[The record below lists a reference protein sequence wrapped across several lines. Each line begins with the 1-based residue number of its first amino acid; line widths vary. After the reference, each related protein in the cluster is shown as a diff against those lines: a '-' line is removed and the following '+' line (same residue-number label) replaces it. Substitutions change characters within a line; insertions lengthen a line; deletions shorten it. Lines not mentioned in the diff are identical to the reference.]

1 VKKLTHLPSLATWLV
16 NTIQKSSDKKYYHRR
31 LEEDLA
37 IRSVIHQEL
46 QKLVYQAHEDARHKL
61 RKLAGISQS
70 LDLLDVQEMSGIDTK
85 FMNDFPRYLELK
97 TLKGY
102 FGEIMAAVVAEH
114 FNPLDEDWQVF
125 AFPFRLHQT
134 AYHALEQVRQ
144 EGGSAPTIIGRLGD
158 DMLAFQCNARGHIT
172 RILFCEAKCT
182 ASHNNNLI
190 AEAHQKSSDNKIIPV
205 DCFSLVEILQDYA
218 SPGSDE
224 EKWIHALRKLYF
236 SHKNPEHER
245 CDLVLYICGL
255 PPVRES
261 TIIIP
266 NSTPHQDYT
275 AKRRLE
281 AVEIHLHD
289 VNGLIE
295 EAYQVLTQPIT
306 CALSETELSTLWD
319 KVIFHIPRQ
328 NQEVI
333 RENCRL
339 LAFDSSTAVI
349 GVNLLENFRDV
360 QRKTSILQDA
370 FEASGN
376 FTNSE
381 SQKNINLRLKVE
393 YTRASIDEEEQMPV
407 EGHNIRPDEETV
419 TLASQL
425 VESLVSSGL
434 PPDLARLY
442 SHYTRLRENQPG
454 LPTWNQAEANSR
466 LEDVM
471 RLLEAASIQR
481 QVDDRQW
488 QKTVLRA
495 GEILEWL
502 PANNIDSNEI
512 STRLLSAAC
521 YQLAGYPAR
530 ALGLLREED
539 SLNNESRILI
549 ALLKAD
555 FVELWHLISGYWSQA
570 IPEMQNSSQPDIPDD
585 HLIETIIIRETIS
598 ALGVLCAVMR
608 WGVESRI
615 QKALDKLTAVSKV
628 VIHGRNPYS
637 WILSKLCAEVAA
649 TYVTNSMR
657 QHLNILLQDMNA
669 DGRAI
674 FERYLRYG
682 FRSGRSMAWP
692 SQVSGIEALSRQESF
707 ALCTPTGSGK
717 TTVAELAILQSLF
730 PTHSDTEQSSL
741 QAPLVIYLVPSRAL
755 ATEVEAKL
763 SRVLKRS
770 ALPHQ
775 QITVTGLYGGTDWGP
790 TDAWLTADE
799 KTVLICTYEKAE
811 ALMKFLGNFFI
822 PRTKLIVVDE
832 AHTIQFTGTKD
843 QLQKSESRSLRLES
857 LSARLFSYLQQGQYR
872 IIALSAVAA
881 ESESALARW
890 ISHQDDAIPIKTFYK
905 STRQLIGRLECL
917 PGRRFEIRYDLLDNA
932 PLQFRST
939 EAADSPYIPSPF
951 PAYPLSPSFEGRNFT
966 TAVRPYVLWAAMHLA
981 ATDAQGQQRVVLIS
995 ISQKIGDYAKDFLQ
1009 LLNNTW
1015 SNVPQKPVFFQEPTD
1030 TRKLQLWQKCL
1041 QSCEDYYTTKSRE
1054 YKLLTKGVVVHH
1066 GKMPG
1071 LMARLLVEV
1080 IEEKIVHLVMAT
1092 STLSEGVNLPF
1103 ETVLVPSLQRWDKD
1117 RKCYQDISVSEFK
1130 NLVGRAGRPGF
1141 GTEGRSL
1148 VLVPEQPE
1156 RSRTRQDRETY
1167 KNNQQKK
1174 QIRNLYSSFV
1184 QQLQE
1189 PPTDRHDG
1197 AVSPLAT
1204 LITHLRDQWKKLV
1217 PNGSNEDFLI
1227 LLEQTAPITTQ
1238 VRSKTEEGA
1247 IESLDSLDNVLLAA
1261 IVEFEQISAREM
1273 EPNELEAEL
1282 RRLWQQT
1289 YAYYASQNQAQL
1301 QEFFIRRGK
1310 ALKSTIY
1317 PVRGERKRLYK
1328 TSLPPRSGNQL
1339 LTLYRRIR
1347 DHLETGEDYLSREPE
1362 QKVIYIRDA
1371 IQLIGEVNTFSIG
1384 DLNGRGR
1391 GAATSW
1397 ENILDWWLRHQRSS
1411 HQPRETKISDWHKFI
1426 NSNFNYRFN
1435 WGLGSVLALAMDEA
1449 FGEMPL
1455 EPFSLENWHR
1465 IGLPWIVFWMKEL
1478 VVWGTLDPVAAYL
1491 LARIDGVTTRRQAEE
1506 LSQGYYQSV
1515 SSLTANDQL
1524 SPITIRNWAHQAFAP
1539 IEQQSVQIRQSKE
1552 IAVNLLR
1559 DFSQLPNQ
1567 TLRVI
1572 PVEVGDEIHWLDP
1585 AGFPLASCLK
1595 PKNWQEKYLEQFDCN
1610 LNVKSQLITSV
1621 FYLN

>member
-1 VKKLTHLPSLATWLV
+1 MLSDSCSMTVVKNVKKLTFLPSLANWLQS
-16 NTIQKSSDKKYYHRR
+16 TIQRSADKKYYHRR
-31 LEEDLA
+31 LEENLTVRTS
-37 IRSVIHQEL
+37 IPSIHQEL
-46 QKLVYQAHEDARHKL
+46 QKLIHQAHEDARKKL
-61 RKLAGISQS
+61 RNLVGIPQS
-70 LDLLDVQEMSGIDTK
+70 LDLFEEQKTQGIDSTIID
-85 FMNDFPRYLELK
+85 DFPRYLELK

-114 FNPLDEDWQVF
+114 FKPLDEDWQVF
-125 AFPFRLHQT
+125 AFPFRSHDA
-134 AYHALEQVRQ
+134 AYHALEKVRQ
-144 EGGSAPTIIGRLGD
+144 EGGSAPTIPGRLGD
-158 DMLAFQCNARGHIT
+158 DMLAFHCDDQGKIT
-172 RILFCEAKCT
+172 HVLFCEAKCT
-182 ASHNNNLI
+182 ANHNSELV

-205 DCFSLVEILQDYA
+205 DCKLLIEILQDYA

-224 EKWIHALRKLYF
+224 EKWIHALRRLYF
-236 SHKNPEHER
+236 SHNNPTHER
-245 CDLVLYICGL
+245 CDLVIYNCGL
-255 PPVRES
+255 PPVKES
-261 TIIIP
+261 TVIIP
-266 NSTPHQDYT
+266 TSIPHENYT
-275 AKRRLE
+275 ARRRLE

-295 EAYQVLTQPIT
+295 EAYQVLAQPIT
-306 CALSETELSTLWD
+306 CNISETNLSALWN
-319 KVIFHIPRQ
+319 KIVLHIPTKH
-328 NQEVI
+328 QEFI
-333 RENCRL
+333 QENCRL

-349 GVNLLENFRDV
+349 SVNLLEKFRDV

-376 FTNSE
+376 FTSSE
-381 SQKNINLRLKVE
+381 SQRKIEIRLKVE
-393 YTRASIDEEEQMPV
+393 YARASIDLMDQMPT
-407 EGHNIRPDEETV
+407 ERSMIQPDEETIA
-419 TLASQL
+419 LASQL
-425 VESLVSSGL
+425 AESLAGSGL
-434 PPDLARLY
+434 PPTLARLY
-442 SHYTRLRENQPG
+442 SHYTRLRENQRG
-454 LPTWNQAEANSR
+454 LSTWSQAEANSH
-466 LEDVM
+466 LDDVM

-481 QVDDRQW
+481 QVDDHQW
-488 QKTVLRA
+488 QKTLLRA

-530 ALGLLREED
+530 ALGLLREEN

-555 FVELWHLISGYWSQA
+555 FVELWHLISRYWSQA
-570 IPEMQNSSQPDIPDD
+570 ITEMQNSSQEDIQDD
-585 HLIETIIIRETIS
+585 HLIETMVIRETVR

-608 WGVESRI
+608 WGVDSRI

-657 QHLNILLQDMNA
+657 QHLNILLQDMNV

-674 FERYLRYG
+674 FERYLRYS

-692 SQVSGIEALSRQESF
+692 SQISGIQALSRQESF

-717 TTVAELAILQSLF
+717 TTIAELAILQSLF
-730 PTHSDTEQSSL
+730 PTNSDTEQSSS

-755 ATEVEAKL
+755 ATEVESKL
-763 SRVLKRS
+763 SRVLKQSTPPR
-770 ALPHQ
+770 Q

-811 ALMKFLGNFFI
+811 ALIKFLGSFFI

-832 AHTIQFTGTKD
+832 AHTVQFTGKKD
-843 QLQKSESRSLRLES
+843 KLQKSESRSLRLES
-857 LSARLFSYLQQGQYR
+857 LTARLFSYLQQGQCR

-881 ESESALARW
+881 ESEGALAKW
-890 ISHQDDAIPIKTFYK
+890 ISRQDDAIPIKTFYK

-932 PLQFRST
+932 PLQFRGT

-951 PAYPLSPSFEGRNFT
+951 PAYPLSPSFEGKNFT
-966 TAVRPYVLWAAMHLA
+966 TAVRPYVLWAAMHFA
-981 ATDAQGQQRVVLIS
+981 APDAQGQHRAVLIS
-995 ISQKIGDYAKDFLQ
+995 ISQRISDYAKDFLQ

-1015 SNVPQKPVFFQEPTD
+1015 SNVPQKPVFFEEPSD
-1030 TRKLQLWQKCL
+1030 TKKLALWQKCL
-1041 QSCEDYYTTKSRE
+1041 LSCEDYYTKESRE
-1054 YKLLTKGVVVHH
+1054 YKLLTKGIVVHH

-1080 IEEKIVHLVMAT
+1080 IEQKIVHLVMAT

-1103 ETVLVPSLQRWDKD
+1103 ETVLVPSLQRWNE
-1117 RKCYQDISVSEFK
+1117 DISVSEFK

-1148 VLVPEQPE
+1148 VLVPEQP
-1156 RSRTRQDRETY
+1156 
-1167 KNNQQKK
+1167 N
-1174 QIRNLYSSFV
+1174 IRNLYNFLV
-1184 QQLQE
+1184 KQLQE
-1189 PPTDRHDG
+1189 PPTDRNDG

-1204 LITHLRDQWKKLV
+1204 LITHLLDQWKKLV
-1217 PNGSNEDFLI
+1217 PDGSDEDFLI
-1227 LLEQTAPITTQ
+1227 WLEQTAPITAQ
-1238 VRSKTEEGA
+1238 ARNETEEGA

-1261 IVEFEQISAREM
+1261 IVEVEQISALEM
-1273 EPNELEAEL
+1273 EANELEAEL

-1301 QEFFIRRGK
+1301 QEFFVRRGQ

-1317 PVRGERKRLYK
+1317 PDSGERKRLYK

-1347 DHLETGEDYLSREPE
+1347 DHLETGEDYLSREPD
-1362 QKVIYIRDA
+1362 QKVVYIRDT
-1371 IQLIGEVNTFSIG
+1371 IQLIGEVNTFSID
-1384 DLNGRGR
+1384 DLRGRGR

-1397 ENILDWWLRHQRSS
+1397 ENILDWWLRHQYSS
-1411 HQPRETKISDWHKFI
+1411 HQPRETQISDWHKFI

-1435 WGLGSVLALAMDEA
+1435 WGLGSILALAIDEA

-1455 EPFSLENWHR
+1455 EPSSLENWSR

-1491 LARIDGVTTRRQAEE
+1491 LARVDGITTRKQAEE
-1506 LSQGYYQSV
+1506 LSQSYYQSV
-1515 SSLTANDQL
+1515 SSLNANDQL
-1524 SPITIRNWAHQAFAP
+1524 SPITIRNWVQQVFTP
-1539 IEQQSVQIRQSKE
+1539 TEEQSVPLRPSKQ

-1559 DFSQLPNQ
+1559 DFSKIPNQ

-1572 PVEVGDEIHWLDP
+1572 PLEVGSEIHWLDP
-1585 AGFPLASCLK
+1585 AGFPLASCSK
-1595 PKNWQEKYLEQFDCN
+1595 PENWQEKYLEQFDFK
-1610 LNVKSQLITSV
+1610 LDSSLKLVTSN

>member
-1 VKKLTHLPSLATWLV
+1 MNALKKLTHLPNLANWLT
-16 NTIQKSSDKKYYHRR
+16 NAIQKSADKKYYHRR
-31 LEEDLA
+31 LEENLS
-37 IRSVIHQEL
+37 IRTTIHQEL
-46 QKLVYQAHEDARHKL
+46 QKLVHEAHEDARQKL

-70 LDLLDVQEMSGIDTK
+70 LDLLNVQETPGIDTK
-85 FMNDFPRYLELK
+85 FINDFPRYLELK

-134 AYHALEQVRQ
+134 AYHALEKVRQ

-158 DMLAFQCNARGHIT
+158 DMLAFQCNDQRHIT
-172 RILFCEAKCT
+172 RVLFCEAKCT
-182 ASHNNNLI
+182 AHHNKNLI
-190 AEAHQKSSDNKIIPV
+190 AEAHKKSSDNKIVPV
-205 DCFSLVEILQDYA
+205 DCLLLVDILQDYS

-224 EKWIHALRKLYF
+224 EKWIHALRRLYF
-236 SHKNPEHER
+236 STNSPTHER
-245 CDLVLYICGL
+245 CDLVVYNCGL
-255 PPVRES
+255 PPAKAS
-261 TIIIP
+261 TLIIP
-266 NSTPHQDYT
+266 TSTPHADYT
-275 AKRRLE
+275 ARRRLE

-295 EAYQVLTQPIT
+295 EAYQVLTQPIA
-306 CALSETELSTLWD
+306 CALSETELSTIWD
-319 KVIFHIPRQ
+319 KVIFHISRQ
-328 NQEVI
+328 HQEVI

-339 LAFDSSTAVI
+339 LAFDGSAAVI
-349 GVNLLENFRDV
+349 GVNLLERFRDI
-360 QRKTSILQDA
+360 QRKTSIIQEA
-370 FEASGN
+370 FQASGN
-376 FTNSE
+376 FTSSE
-381 SQKNINLRLKVE
+381 TQKKIDIRLKVE
-393 YTRASIDEEEQMPV
+393 YARASIDQMEQMPI
-407 EGHNIRPDEETV
+407 ERSMLQPDEETV
-419 TLASQL
+419 ALASQL
-425 VESLVSSGL
+425 AESLAGGL
-434 PPDLARLY
+434 PPALARLY
-442 SHYTRLRENQPG
+442 SHHTRLRENQPG
-454 LPTWNQAEANSR
+454 LRTWSQAEANSR

-481 QVDDRQW
+481 QVEDHQW

-502 PANNIDSNEI
+502 PVSDIDGNEI

-530 ALGLLREED
+530 ALGLLSEENN
-539 SLNNESRILI
+539 LNNESRILI

-555 FVELWHLISGYWSQA
+555 FVGLWHQISSYWSQ
-570 IPEMQNSSQPDIPDD
+570 ILPEVQHSSHSDIQGD
-585 HLIETIIIRETIS
+585 HIIETMIIRETVS

-608 WGVESRI
+608 WGIDSRI
-615 QKALDKLTAVSKV
+615 QKALDKLTSVSKV
-628 VIHGRNPYS
+628 VLHGRNPYS

-649 TYVTNSMR
+649 IYVTNSMR
-657 QHLNILLQDMNA
+657 QHLNILLQDMNI

-692 SQVSGIEALSRQESF
+692 SQISGIEALSRQESF

-730 PTHSDTEQSSL
+730 PPNSDSDQPYS

-763 SRVLKRS
+763 ARVLKRS
-770 ALPHQ
+770 TPPRQ

-811 ALMKFLGNFFI
+811 ALMKFLGSFFL
-822 PRTKLIVVDE
+822 PRTTLIVVDE
-832 AHTIQFTGTKD
+832 AHTVQFTGTKD

-857 LSARLFSYLQQGQYR
+857 LAARLFSYLQQGQCR

-881 ESESALARW
+881 ESEGALAKW

-905 STRQLIGRLECL
+905 STRQLIGKLECL

-932 PLQFRST
+932 PLQFPRT

-951 PAYPLSPSFEGRNFT
+951 PAYPSSPRFEGKNFT

-981 ATDAQGQQRVVLIS
+981 APDAQGQQRAVLIS
-995 ISQKIGDYAKDFLQ
+995 ISQKISDYAKDFLQ

-1015 SNVPQKPVFFQEPTD
+1015 SNVPQKPVFFKEPTD
-1030 TRKLQLWQKCL
+1030 TRKLALWQKCL
-1041 QSCEDYYTTKSRE
+1041 QSCEDYYTAESRE
-1054 YKLLTKGVVVHH
+1054 YKLLTKGIVVHH

-1103 ETVLVPSLQRWDKD
+1103 ETVLVPSLQRWDG
-1117 RKCYQDISVSEFK
+1117 DISVSEFK

-1156 RSRTRQDRETY
+1156 RPRSQRKQEWKSY
-1167 KNNQQKK
+1167 HQKNK
-1174 QIRNLYSSFV
+1174 IRNLYNSLV

-1189 PPTDRHDG
+1189 PPTDSNDG

-1204 LITHLRDQWKKLV
+1204 LITHLLEQWQRLV
-1217 PNGSNEDFLI
+1217 PDGSNADFLTW
-1227 LLEQTAPITTQ
+1227 LEQTAPITAQ
-1238 VRSKTEEGA
+1238 ARNETEEGA

-1261 IVEFEQISAREM
+1261 IVEVEQISAREM
-1273 EPNELEAEL
+1273 ELNELEAEL
-1282 RRLWQQT
+1282 RKLWQQT
-1289 YAYYASQNQAQL
+1289 YACYASQNQAQL
-1301 QEFFIRRGK
+1301 QEFFIHRGK

-1317 PVRGERKRLYK
+1317 PVYGERKRLYK

-1339 LTLYRRIR
+1339 LTLYRTIR
-1347 DHLETGEDYLSREPE
+1347 DHLETGEDYLSRQED
-1362 QKVIYIRDA
+1362 QKFAYIRDA

-1384 DLNGRGR
+1384 DLKGRGR

-1397 ENILDWWLRHQRSS
+1397 DNILYWWLCHHRSS
-1411 HQPRETKISDWHKFI
+1411 HQPRETQISDWHKFI

-1435 WGLGSVLALAMDEA
+1435 WGLGSVLALAIDEA

-1455 EPFSLENWHR
+1455 EPSSLENWPR

-1491 LARIDGVTTRRQAEE
+1491 LARIDGITTRRQAEE

-1524 SPITIRNWAHQAFAP
+1524 SPITIRNWAQQAFAP
-1539 IEQQSVQIRQSKE
+1539 LGQQSVQLRPSNRIE
-1552 IAVNLLR
+1552 VTLLR
-1559 DFSQLPNQ
+1559 DFSQLPDQ

-1572 PVEVGDEIHWLDP
+1572 PVELGDEIHWLDP
-1585 AGFPLASCLK
+1585 AGFPLASCSK
-1595 PKNWQEKYLEQFDCN
+1595 PENWQEKYLDQFDFKLDPN
-1610 LNVKSQLITSV
+1610 LHLVTST
-1621 FYLN
+1621 FYLD

>member
-1 VKKLTHLPSLATWLV
+1 MTVVKKLTHLPSLVNWLA
-16 NTIQKSSDKKYYHRR
+16 NTIQRSADKNYYHRC
-31 LEEDLA
+31 LQEDLA
-37 IRSVIHQEL
+37 IRNIIHQEL
-46 QKLVYQAHEDARHKL
+46 QKLVHQAHEDARQKL
-61 RKLAGISQS
+61 RNLAGIPQS
-70 LDLLDVQEMSGIDTK
+70 LDLLEEQETLGIDTK
-85 FMNDFPRYLELK
+85 FIDDFPRYLELK

-134 AYHALEQVRQ
+134 AYHALEKVRQ

-158 DMLAFQCNARGHIT
+158 DMLAFQCNDQGHIT
-172 RILFCEAKCT
+172 HVLFCEAKCT
-182 ASHNNNLI
+182 AHHNNNLI
-190 AEAHQKSSDNKIIPV
+190 AEAHKKSSDNKIVPV
-205 DCFSLVEILQDYA
+205 DCLLLVDILQDYS

-224 EKWIHALRKLYF
+224 EKWIHALRRLYF
-236 SHKNPEHER
+236 SNNSTTHER
-245 CDLVLYICGL
+245 CDLVVYNCGL
-255 PPVRES
+255 PPARAS

-266 NSTPHQDYT
+266 TATPHTDYT
-275 AKRRLE
+275 ARRRLE

-295 EAYQVLTQPIT
+295 EAYQVLTRPIT
-306 CALSETELSTLWD
+306 CAHSEAELSVLWD
-319 KVIFHIPRQ
+319 KVMVHISRQ
-328 NQEVI
+328 HQDVI

-339 LAFDSSTAVI
+339 LAFDGSTAVI
-349 GVNLLENFRDV
+349 GVNLLERFRDI
-360 QRKTSILQDA
+360 QRKTSIIQEA
-370 FEASGN
+370 FQESGN
-376 FTNSE
+376 FTISE
-381 SQKNINLRLKVE
+381 SQRKIDIRLKVE
-393 YTRASIDEEEQMPV
+393 YARASINQMEQMPI
-407 EGHNIRPDEETV
+407 ERFMIQPDEETV
-419 TLASQL
+419 ALASQL
-425 VESLVSSGL
+425 AESLAGGL
-434 PPDLARLY
+434 PPALARLY
-442 SHYTRLRENQPG
+442 SHHTRLRENQPG
-454 LPTWNQAEANSR
+454 LRTWSQDEANSR

-481 QVDDRQW
+481 QVEDYQW

-502 PANNIDSNEI
+502 PVSDIDCNEI

-530 ALGLLREED
+530 ALGLLNEGNN
-539 SLNNESRILI
+539 LNNESRILI

-555 FVELWHLISGYWSQA
+555 FVELWHQINSYWSQ
-570 IPEMQNSSQPDIPDD
+570 ILPEVQNSSQSDIQGD
-585 HLIETIIIRETIS
+585 HIIETIIIRETVS

-608 WGVESRI
+608 WGIDSRI
-615 QKALDKLTAVSKV
+615 QKALDKLTSVSKV
-628 VIHGRNPYS
+628 VLHGRNTYS

-682 FRSGRSMAWP
+682 FRAGRSMAWP
-692 SQVSGIEALSRQESF
+692 SQISGIEALSRQESF

-730 PTHSDTEQSSL
+730 PPNSDAAQTYS

-763 SRVLKRS
+763 SRVLKQSTPPR
-770 ALPHQ
+770 Q

-811 ALMKFLGNFFI
+811 ALMKFLGSFFI
-822 PRTKLIVVDE
+822 PRTTLIVVDE
-832 AHTIQFTGTKD
+832 AHTVQFTGTKD

-857 LSARLFSYLQQGQYR
+857 LAARLFSYLQQGQCR

-881 ESESALARW
+881 ESEGALAKW

-932 PLQFRST
+932 PLQFPRT

-951 PAYPLSPSFEGRNFT
+951 PAYPSSPRFEGKNFT
-966 TAVRPYVLWAAMHLA
+966 TAVRPYVLWAAMHLSA
-981 ATDAQGQQRVVLIS
+981 PDAQGQRRAVLIS
-995 ISQKIGDYAKDFLQ
+995 ISQKISDYAKDFLG

-1015 SNVPQKPVFFQEPTD
+1015 SNVSQKPVFFEEPTD
-1030 TRKLQLWQKCL
+1030 ARKLALWQKCL
-1041 QSCEDYYTTKSRE
+1041 QSCEDYYTTESRE
-1054 YKLLTKGVVVHH
+1054 YKLLTKGIVVHH

-1103 ETVLVPSLQRWDKD
+1103 ETVLVPSLQRWDG
-1117 RKCYQDISVSEFK
+1117 DISVSEFK

-1156 RSRTRQDRETY
+1156 RPRTRQDPETY
-1167 KNNQQKK
+1167 NKK
-1174 QIRNLYSSFV
+1174 IKIRNLYSSLV
-1184 QQLQE
+1184 RQLQE
-1189 PPTDRHDG
+1189 PPTDRNDS

-1204 LITHLRDQWKKLV
+1204 LITHLLDQWKKLV
-1217 PNGSNEDFLI
+1217 PDGSNEDFLI
-1227 LLEQTAPITTQ
+1227 WLEQTAPITAQT
-1238 VRSKTEEGA
+1238 RSETEEGA

-1261 IVEFEQISAREM
+1261 IVEAEQISAREI

-1289 YAYYASQNQAQL
+1289 YAYYASQSQAQL
-1301 QEFFIRRGK
+1301 QEFFIHRGK

-1317 PVRGERKRLYK
+1317 PIYSERKRLYK

-1339 LTLYRRIR
+1339 LTLYPTIR
-1347 DHLETGEDYLSREPE
+1347 QHLETGTN
-1362 QKVIYIRDA
+1362 YILFQEEEKFVYVRNT
-1371 IQLIGEVNTFSIG
+1371 IQLIGRVNAFKG
-1384 DLNGRGR
+1384 KDAKRN
-1391 GAATSW
+1391 TSW
-1397 ENILDWWLRHQRSS
+1397 EVILKWWLCHERAPQK
-1411 HQPRETKISDWHKFI
+1411 PRETQVSDWHQLI
-1426 NSNFNYRFN
+1426 NSDFNYRFN
-1435 WGLGSVLALAMDEA
+1435 WGLGSVLALAIDEA
-1449 FGEMPL
+1449 FGEIPL
-1455 EPFSLENWHR
+1455 EPSSLENWPR

-1506 LSQGYYQSV
+1506 LSQSYYQSV
-1515 SSLTANDQL
+1515 SSLTANEQI
-1524 SPITIRNWAHQAFAP
+1524 SPITIRNWA
-1539 IEQQSVQIRQSKE
+1539 QQQGNRI
-1552 IAVNLLR
+1552 
-1559 DFSQLPNQ
+1559 
-1567 TLRVI
+1567 
-1572 PVEVGDEIHWLDP
+1572 
-1585 AGFPLASCLK
+1585 
-1595 PKNWQEKYLEQFDCN
+1595 
-1610 LNVKSQLITSV
+1610 LIG
-1621 FYLN
+1621 